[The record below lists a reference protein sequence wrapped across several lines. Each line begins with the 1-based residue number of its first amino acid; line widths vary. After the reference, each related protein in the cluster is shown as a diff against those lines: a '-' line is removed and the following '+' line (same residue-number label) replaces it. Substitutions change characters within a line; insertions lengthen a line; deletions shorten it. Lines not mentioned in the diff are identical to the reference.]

1 MQTTVSVRGQTVVPR
16 PICEALGITR
26 GSKLEWQVRD
36 GVILVF
42 VIPQDPVRAAI
53 GVLKDRGPTTE
64 ELLVER
70 KVQRERAMSVF
81 VLDT

>member
-16 PICEALGITR
+16 PIREALGITR
-26 GSKLEWQVRD
+26 GTKLEWQVRD

-53 GVLKDRGPTTE
+53 GILKDRGPTTE
-64 ELLVER
+64 ELLAER
-70 KVQRERAMSVF
+70 KVQRERER
-81 VLDT
+81 